1 MKHTAFSYVKLTL
14 ASMLVLLAGCACA
27 WRLMKIQIVESDTYT
42 AKRISTQKYTQT
54 ISATRGEIVDSSGKA
69 IIENKVGYNVIIEP
83 DTFPEDNAKGN
94 QVLLSLTSIL
104 DENSVEWSTSLPIS
118 DTQPYTFTDD
128 ENAVSKLKENLKM
141 NVYATADNCMDKLKS
156 DYDIDD
162 SYTPEQQR
170 ILAGIRYEM
179 QLRGFSLS
187 NRFTLAEDVPLN
199 VVTELKERGVTLPG
213 MDIVEEAL
221 RSVAQG
227 DVVPHEIGTVGPIYA
242 EEYEKLK
249 SEGYAL
255 DDTVGKSGIERAMES
270 TLRGTDGIKEI
281 TVENGVVV
289 SSDMKTP
296 VEAGKTVQL
305 TVNSDYQRELQN
317 ILDGFINNFDSLRDS
332 KTEQLGLKKISCGAI
347 VVLDAKT
354 AGVLGMVTAPTYNL
368 EDYKVDYE
376 AILNAENT
384 PLVNRATDGLY
395 RPDHDYNCTGSHG
408 DIAVTQALR
417 VSCNIFFY
425 KLSEELTID
434 RISEYA
440 TKFGL
445 GQSTGLETGDAAG
458 HLSNQETFAE
468 LGADWTVGQ
477 VLQSAIGQGEWA
489 VTPLQMANVACTIA
503 NNGTRYEPHLVD
515 SIWDYSHT
523 TKLEQK
529 EPVVADQITPVNDD
543 VFQYVEN
550 GMIAASTN
558 NFPTRYSLSDLG
570 FDVAVKTGTP
580 QVSNRVQDSF
590 FIGYAPADDP
600 EIAFAGV
607 IEGGEY
613 SKYMIRSIIQAY
625 EKTVRGEQVSVDAV
639 GAQTTVSTDTTGTE
653 TTTSATST
661 TTH

>member
-1 MKHTAFSYVKLTL
+1 MVRNLSRGVFQYAQPPRIISY
-14 ASMLVLLAGCACA
+14 ASTVGQKEGDGPFGACFDC
-27 WRLMKIQIVESDTYT
+27 V
-42 AKRISTQKYTQT
+42 
-54 ISATRGEIVDSSGKA
+54 
-69 IIENKVGYNVIIEP
+69 EP
-83 DTFPEDNAKGN
+83 DAHFGQDTWEQA
-94 QVLLSLTSIL
+94 
-104 DENSVEWSTSLPIS
+104 ESV
-118 DTQPYTFTDD
+118 
-128 ENAVSKLKENLKM
+128 M
-141 NVYATADNCMDKLKS
+141 
-156 DYDIDD
+156 
-162 SYTPEQQR
+162 QR
-170 ILAGIRYEM
+170 R
-179 QLRGFSLS
+179 
-187 NRFTLAEDVPLN
+187 
-199 VVTELKERGVTLPG
+199 
-213 MDIVEEAL
+213 
-221 RSVAQG
+221 
-227 DVVPHEIGTVGPIYA
+227 
-242 EEYEKLK
+242 
-249 SEGYAL
+249 
-255 DDTVGKSGIERAMES
+255 
-270 TLRGTDGIKEI
+270 
-281 TVENGVVV
+281 
-289 SSDMKTP
+289 
-296 VEAGKTVQL
+296 TVQL
-305 TVNSDYQRELQN
+305 ALDKCGLQDSDLSCICAGDLMNQCIGSTYGMRPLEIPLLGIYGACSTMAEGLLLASFLAAGGVGEYTAAVTSSHFSTAERQFRFPLSYGGQRPPTAQWTCTGSGAVILQQP
-317 ILDGFINNFDSLRDS
+317 DGIPDGVCVTGGCIGTMVDLGVTDANHMGAAMAPAAADTLVRYFKGTNTAPDTYDAIVTGD
-332 KTEQLGLKKISCGAI
+332 LGLIGSELLCDLVMKQGYDISAVHRDCGAM
-347 VVLDAKT
+347 
-354 AGVLGMVTAPTYNL
+354 LGMVTAPTYNL

-395 RPDHDYNCTGSHG
+395 RPGSTFKTITATAGLNEQIITGNSTYFCGHTYHFKDHDYNCTGSHG